1 MKKVDIF
8 GALGR
13 DETWF
18 ANAEVFLKLAH
29 ILGEGGIEEEPSIV
43 DMLSV
48 VDGKPMGLGKMLD
61 KLKEAARRKKLAMF
75 TAFLSTLVLVWQMS
89 AAKSSIS
96 IICERPATLF
106 HCANLL

>member
-29 ILGEGGIEEEPSIV
+29 ILGEGGIKEEPSIV

-48 VDGKPMGLGKMLD
+48 VDGKPMGSGKKLD
-61 KLKEAARRKKLAMF
+61 KLKEAARHKKLAIYSVK
-75 TAFLSTLVLVWQMS
+75 L
-89 AAKSSIS
+89 
-96 IICERPATLF
+96 
-106 HCANLL
+106 N